1 MATEDLEDLIK
12 DDSFLSFDPDCVRK
26 RANWS
31 KASDAFKFDSGK
43 FDPPELLNAIPE
55 RSPKLQ
61 TLLQK
66 IEELDRADMAKDG
79 HLYKHFIFCD
89 LKSSTYGAK
98 LLASALLAK
107 GMVLGYDALL
117 GGRPKSPSL
126 SPILSPPKQITRR
139 KKPRKQSTP
148 KRLLPIKKQSMRTP
162 TAEFEN
168 TANIV
173 ETPFANLDE
182 DPGSLSLSPSIALEP
197 KVGPNSS
204 IPPPPPPT
212 LEPGLDEGQLDEDL
226 EQPLE
231 EDLEQPLEEDLEQPL
246 EEDLEQQVGG
256 AGKKAKIFGK
266 IQVLSDRMLN
276 SNPYNNFFLLSSVTV
291 FDQPISVATK
301 KQILQKFNQRPE
313 NVFGQEARIIVM
325 DSGFKEGIDLFD
337 IKYIHIFEPPVNAA
351 DQKQVIGRGTRLCG
365 QKGLV
370 FHPTQGWPLHV
381 FVYDLDIPD
390 KMQSAFLGATTAF
403 DLYLKAMNLDIR
415 LFRFA
420 ADLEEVSIY
429 GSVDYELNRKI
440 HDFAIAR
447 NNSPKQTIPAAGG
460 GGGGGGA
467 VKMSGGG
474 PKKARIIIDRTI
486 PPIMVK
492 SGGDSLALMGSE
504 NSPQLQVRL
513 PSGQLISGVELKQ
526 MNFKEMRK
534 YIKHYFGDLSWS
546 DVQMENMCIDKS
558 DVKGLNPK
566 QKGGASTVIKYTPTQ
581 DFVRRYFTPQAPVK
595 GMLLWHSVGTGKT
608 CSAIAAASSSFEP
621 QNYTILWV
629 TRTTLK
635 NDIWKNM
642 FDQICSE
649 VMKRKLEELEKQG
662 LSMPEV
668 QAKRMRLLSKNW
680 SIRPMSYKQ
689 FSNLVSKENNFY
701 KSLVKINGP
710 ADPLRKTLLVIDE
723 AHKLYGGGDLSSL
736 ERPDMKALHA
746 ALMNS
751 YAVSGPDSVRL
762 LLMTATPITEN
773 PMELIKLMN
782 LCKLPDQQM
791 PTEFPLFSQEF
802 LDEEGGFTAEGRHK
816 YLDAIAGHISYL
828 NREKDA
834 RQFSQPRIQAVR
846 SPLIR
851 DVQDAMDLD
860 KRFARSILNKE
871 VDDLKVQIK
880 AENDKIDADL
890 RDLDP
895 SRFYG
900 LRDKCDDME
909 GKEKKACLKIA
920 NANIRQLV
928 QEVKAHTGQIK
939 DAMKEIKEEV
949 KNKNLFR
956 KTALKNISDR
966 LKDNPQQLEKF
977 REGMFYSL
985 KYKCGKKITP
995 NTALKE
1001 AANTHPDLIGINREI
1016 EAYGERLAKLDQ
1028 TVKTRLLAHNSQIK
1042 SIKQM
1047 LRTGNLNELERGVLN
1062 LSLKDI
1068 RKTFTQR
1075 SKVANKL
1082 AEEERKHI
1090 NTTRKALEKNR
1101 KHQLNRLKKTVK
1113 TQVKE
1118 QKSEARDTTKAA
1130 TKLRK
1135 TMRKQGELREEI
1147 KHELLLDLMKK
1158 YSGKVDDDFA
1168 NMRAG
1173 IAAKVEEGRMK
1184 KAAKTEEKA
1193 KIKETKMAAKQEE
1206 KAVKLVAKQEEKAK
1220 MKEAKALD
1228 RADAKEAIKLARETR
1243 KAADKAA
1250 KMVEKLEEKAKKAE
1264 AKKEARRTKK
1274 NRD

>member
-1 MATEDLEDLIK
+1 M
-12 DDSFLSFDPDCVRK
+12 
-26 RANWS
+26 
-31 KASDAFKFDSGK
+31 
-43 FDPPELLNAIPE
+43 
-55 RSPKLQ
+55 
-61 TLLQK
+61 
-66 IEELDRADMAKDG
+66 
-79 HLYKHFIFCD
+79 
-89 LKSSTYGAK
+89 
-98 LLASALLAK
+98 
-107 GMVLGYDALL
+107 
-117 GGRPKSPSL
+117 
-126 SPILSPPKQITRR
+126 
-139 KKPRKQSTP
+139 
-148 KRLLPIKKQSMRTP
+148 
-162 TAEFEN
+162 
-168 TANIV
+168 
-173 ETPFANLDE
+173 
-182 DPGSLSLSPSIALEP
+182 
-197 KVGPNSS
+197 
-204 IPPPPPPT
+204 
-212 LEPGLDEGQLDEDL
+212 
-226 EQPLE
+226 
-231 EDLEQPLEEDLEQPL
+231 
-246 EEDLEQQVGG
+246 
-256 AGKKAKIFGK
+256 FGK

-276 SNPYNNFFLLSSVTV
+276 SNPNNNFFLLSSVTV

-390 KMQSAFLGATTAF
+390 KMQSSFLGATTAF

-420 ADLEEVSIY
+420 ADLEETSIY

-440 HDFAIAR
+440 HDFVIAG
-447 NNSPKQTIPAAGG
+447 NTSPKQSIPAAA
-460 GGGGGGA
+460 GGGGA

-474 PKKARIIIDRTI
+474 PKKARLIIDRTM
-486 PPIMVK
+486 PPIMVSTK
-492 SGGDSLALMGSE
+492 GDSLTLMGSE
-504 NSPQLQVRL
+504 SSPQLQVRL

-526 MNFKEMRK
+526 MNFSEMRK

-546 DVQMENMCIDKS
+546 DVQMENMCIDK
-558 DVKGLNPK
+558 GK

-649 VMKRKLEELEKQG
+649 VIKRKLEELEKQG

-701 KSLVKINGP
+701 KALVKINGP

-791 PTEFPLFSQEF
+791 PTDFPLFSQEF
-802 LDEEGGFTAEGRHK
+802 LDEEGGFTAEGRRK

-871 VDDLKVQIK
+871 VDELKVQIK

-890 RDLDP
+890 KDLDA
-895 SRFYG
+895 SRFYS
-900 LRDKCDDME
+900 LRDKCDDLE
-909 GKEKKACLKIA
+909 GKEQKACLKIA
-920 NANIRQLV
+920 NANIKQLV

-939 DAMKEIKEEV
+939 DAVKEIKEEV

-956 KTALKNISDR
+956 KTALQTISER
-966 LKDNPQQLEKF
+966 MKDNPQQLEKF

-995 NTALKE
+995 NAALKE
-1001 AANTHPDLIGINREI
+1001 AALTHPDLVGINREI
-1016 EAYGERLAKLDQ
+1016 DAYGERLAQLDQ
-1028 TVKTRLLAHNSQIK
+1028 GLKSRLAAHNNKMK

-1047 LRTGNLNELERGVLN
+1047 LRTGNLNELERNVLN
-1062 LSLKDI
+1062 LTLKDI
-1068 RKTFTQR
+1068 RKTFAQR

-1082 AEEERKHI
+1082 AEEERKDI
-1090 NTTRKALEKNR
+1090 NKTRKALEKTRR
-1101 KHQLNRLKKTVK
+1101 KRMTHLKKSVK

-1118 QKSEARDTTKAA
+1118 QKAEARDVQRAE

-1158 YSGKVDDDFA
+1158 YSGKVDEDFA

-1173 IAAKVEEGRMK
+1173 IAAKVEEDRSK
-1184 KAAKTEEKA
+1184 KAAK
-1193 KIKETKMAAKQEE
+1193 M
-1206 KAVKLVAKQEEKAK
+1206 AVKMEVKEAKMLEKAK
-1220 MKEAKALD
+1220 MKEAKQEEKLAKKAELKEVKMLEK
-1228 RADAKEAIKLARETR
+1228 AELKEANKLARETR

-1250 KMVEKLEEKAKKAE
+1250 KMAEKLDEKAKKAE